1 MAFIKQATKAPACYS
16 KFDFLMLL
24 NNDITHHFSE
34 FISIY
39 KKTSRMQTATAILS
53 ITAVIQFSPENF

>member
-1 MAFIKQATKAPACYS
+1 
-16 KFDFLMLL
+16 MLL

-39 KKTSRMQTATAILS
+39 KKTPRMQTAAGHYDGLTTFYFAPGGH
-53 ITAVIQFSPENF
+53 FSFRKLVYNLIK